1 MTGITIDGGTCVTRE
16 PRTPDIRML
25 KPTILTLALLFPACD
40 SPDDEAT
47 LAALDA
53 EAELEAGARLDA
65 GPTAPVEA
73 GAPAFKVATF
83 NIGDGPLS
91 AKVDDI
97 VDLADRGVTIIGL
110 QEASDRGALLGEVRE
125 RAGMASWRWCRV
137 DHDGGPAV
145 PILYDSAVWRIGT
158 QCGGFLAV
166 ASRYLGPEGAGPPEA
181 KDKYVTAFVLEHI
194 ASGRNVRVMN
204 THFIPSARNQSISEP
219 ELTRRKDH
227 VRDHVA
233 RLVDRIGDAQDHPM
247 PVVLTGDF
255 NGPGSW
261 PLLDPLQNIGL
272 VGWSA
277 QPTHGDDA
285 LDHVVRR
292 NLDQDGAAFVNTS
305 SDHHA
310 VVKTLR

>member
-1 MTGITIDGGTCVTRE
+1 MLTRTI
-16 PRTPDIRML
+16 
-25 KPTILTLALLFPACD
+25 LALLLMVPACD
-40 SPDDEAT
+40 SPDDET
-47 LAALDA
+47 MLEALDA
-53 EAELEAGARLDA
+53 EADLLADAELAADVDAEPLGAT
-65 GPTAPVEA
+65 PP
-73 GAPAFKVATF
+73 FKVATF

-125 RAGMASWRWCRV
+125 RAGMGSWRWCRV

-145 PILYDSAVWRIGT
+145 PIMFDSAVWKIGT

-166 ASRYLGPEGAGPPEA
+166 EARYLGPEGAGPPES
-181 KDKYVTAFVLEHI
+181 KDKYVTAFVLEHL

-204 THFIPSARNQSISEP
+204 THFIPSARNESISEP

-233 RLVDRIGDAQDHPM
+233 KLVARIGDADDHPM

-261 PLLDPLQNIGL
+261 PLLDPLQAIGL
-272 VGWSA
+272 TGWSGQA
-277 QPTHGDDA
+277 THGDSI